1 MINKRCNLL
10 QGTGGPLED
19 ECLKAGQLGRGGGG
33 GGLSTT
39 SHSTCIGPY
48 RWSGLEKKVQGDCQS
63 VYVCT

>member
-19 ECLKAGQLGRGGGG
+19 ECLKAGQLGRGAVNHITLHMYWPISLVWPGK
-33 GGLSTT
+33 
-39 SHSTCIGPY
+39 
-48 RWSGLEKKVQGDCQS
+48 KKVQGDCQS